1 VLIKVITCFFYGKL
15 FDVRADIKYFCDV
28 LLAEKD
34 GYNVVSSKDKM
45 IKSYFRILIVEV
57 NLHEF

>member
-1 VLIKVITCFFYGKL
+1 
-15 FDVRADIKYFCDV
+15 VRADIKYFCDV